1 MKIVVAHN
9 RYSSAQPSG
18 ENAAVDADI
27 AALRDAGV
35 EVVPFLRDSDS
46 ITRLSPSLALSPV
59 YARPAVRDLRTLLRR
74 GRPDLLHLHNPYPL
88 LSPFVVRTA
97 REAGVPVV
105 QTVHNYRHA
114 CASGVLFRDGSPCT
128 SCLGFSGR
136 LPAVLHGCY
145 RGSRPQSLVMAT
157 ALAVHRRTWGLVD
170 LFLAPSA
177 SVASFLTA
185 FGIAPDRVLVKP
197 NAVADPGPPAPLGDG
212 FLFAGRAAP
221 EKGLDLLLAAF
232 SRHPPGSLGPLR
244 VASPSVPCGRSDV
257 DFLGPLSP
265 SGVRA
270 AIRSCAVVVVPSR
283 WPEVLPTIA
292 LEALAAGRPVLGTA
306 VGGVPDTIGDA
317 GWTVPPSVDALAAA
331 LPQAV
336 ARAPAL
342 SDRARQRYLTHYH
355 PAVVTPQL
363 LTAYSSVL
371 SR

>member
-18 ENAAVDADI
+18 ENSAVDADI
-27 AALRDAGV
+27 AALRDAGA
-35 EVVPFLRDSDS
+35 EVLPFLRDSDS
-46 ITRLSPSLALSPV
+46 ITWYSPSLALSLL
-59 YARPAVRDLRTLLRR
+59 YARPALRDLRALLRAD
-74 GRPDLLHLHNPYPL
+74 RPDLVHLHNPYPL

-97 REAGVPVV
+97 RDAGIPVV

-114 CASGVLFRDGSPCT
+114 CANGVLFRDGSPCT
-128 SCLGFSGR
+128 ACLGRR
-136 LPAVLHGCY
+136 LPVPAVLHGCY
-145 RGSRPQSLVMAT
+145 RGSRAQSLAMAT

-177 SVASFLTA
+177 AVASHLIGY
-185 FGIAPDRVLVKP
+185 GIAPDRVLVKP

-232 SRHPPGSLGPLR
+232 ARHPSGSLGRLR
-244 VASPSVPCGRSDV
+244 VASATVPCGLSDV
-257 DFLGPLSP
+257 DFLGPLTP
-265 SGVRA
+265 AGVRA
-270 AIRSCAVVVVPSR
+270 AIRASAVVVVPSR

-306 VGGVPDTIGDA
+306 VGGIPDTIGDA
-317 GWTVPPSVDALAAA
+317 GWTVSPHVDALAAA
-331 LPQAV
+331 LPRALAE
-336 ARAPAL
+336 ARWL
-342 SDRARQRYLTHYH
+342 VDLARRRYLTHYH

-363 LTAYSSVL
+363 LAAYASVL
-371 SR
+371 R